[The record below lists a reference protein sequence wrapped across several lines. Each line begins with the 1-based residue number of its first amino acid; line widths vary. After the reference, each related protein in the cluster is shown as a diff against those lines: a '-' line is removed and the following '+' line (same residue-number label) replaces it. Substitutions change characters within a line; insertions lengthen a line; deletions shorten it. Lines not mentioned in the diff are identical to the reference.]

1 MTTVHRPH
9 LDDDALAALSL
20 RHLTAV
26 VRVDSASDERS
37 DDIPST
43 PGQKVLGAQ
52 LAAFFERC
60 GCEVH
65 TDRFGT
71 VIAALPGRGE
81 GADGPA
87 LALLVHL
94 DTARG
99 TRAIEQLTIAS
110 SWDGA
115 ALAYTANPGLQ
126 VSVDNYPSLSIY
138 RGHDVVHGPGDAP
151 FGLDDK
157 LGLAHMMT
165 AAALLHAQP
174 DVSHRPLYLVAR
186 PDEEIGR
193 HEALA
198 DLATCLAERGVTS
211 GYTLDGLDPYEVN
224 VENFEASHA
233 RVQFPSHPV
242 DTIPTSLVRV
252 RLGGVNTH
260 GATAHA
266 EGHRAAVRF
275 AAELTALLRERDVS
289 AEPVD
294 FVSDPERDCDGTLT
308 LAVAGDVEDAVRAA
322 VSEVVTPHLPR
333 GASYAME
340 PDASATRM
348 DGAIADVLAWVAEF
362 AASEPGYPL
371 WAEDSHGRQGYSHP
385 FRIVRTGAG
394 PALDIRLR
402 DFDRSGLDARE
413 AHVLKLAGP
422 REVTITQQYVNMGPA
437 LAQQPG
443 LVSLALAAG
452 GEVGVASE
460 IKPIRGGTGV
470 DPLLDAGVFVANLGT
485 GYFAPESEKELTS
498 LQTMAGHAQWVFA
511 LVQLP
516 G

>member
-1 MTTVHRPH
+1 MTTVLRPH
-9 LDDDALAALSL
+9 LADTELADLSL
-20 RHLTAV
+20 RHLTSV

-37 DDIPST
+37 VTIPST
-43 PGQKVLGAQ
+43 PGQKVLAEQ
-52 LAAFFERC
+52 LAEFFESC

-65 TDRFGT
+65 IDRFGT
-71 VIAALPGRGE
+71 VIAELPGRGARA
-81 GADGPA
+81 GDPA

-99 TRAIEQLTIAS
+99 TRAIERLSVTR
-110 SWDGA
+110 SWDGSA
-115 ALAYTANPGLQ
+115 IDFSANPDLQ
-126 VSVDNYPSLSIY
+126 VSVANYPSLSTY
-138 RGHDVVHGPGDAP
+138 RDHDVVHGPGDAP

-157 LGLAHMMT
+157 LGLTHMMT
-165 AAALLHAQP
+165 LAVLLRDQP
-174 DVSHRPLYLVAR
+174 EVPHRPLFLVAR

-198 DLATCLAERGVTS
+198 DLATYLAERGVTT

-233 RVQFPSHPV
+233 RVRFDSHPV
-242 DTIPTSLVRV
+242 AAVPSAFAKVE
-252 RLGGVNTH
+252 LGGVNTH
-260 GATAHA
+260 GATAWA

-275 AAELTALLRERDVS
+275 AAELAALLRERGVA

-294 FVSDPERDCDGTLT
+294 FVSDPERDCDGVLT
-308 LAVAGDVEDAVRAA
+308 LAVAGDIEEALTAA
-322 VSEVVTPHLPR
+322 VSEVVGPHVPR
-333 GASYAME
+333 GASWSVQM
-340 PDASATRM
+340 DASASRM
-348 DGAIADVLAWVAEF
+348 DGAIADALAWIAVF
-362 AASEPGYPL
+362 ADSDPGFPL

-385 FRIVRTGAG
+385 FRIVHGDSG
-394 PALDIRLR
+394 PALDVRLR

-413 AHVLKLAGP
+413 AHVRELAGP

-452 GEVGVASE
+452 AEVGVASE

-470 DPLLDAGVFVANLGT
+470 DSLLDAGVFVANLGT

-498 LQTMAGHAQWVFA
+498 LQTMAGHATWVFA